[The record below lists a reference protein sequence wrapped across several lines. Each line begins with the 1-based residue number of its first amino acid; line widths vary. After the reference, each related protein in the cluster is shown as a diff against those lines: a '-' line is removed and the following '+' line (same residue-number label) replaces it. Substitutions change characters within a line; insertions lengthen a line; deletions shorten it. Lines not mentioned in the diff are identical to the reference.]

1 MLFSFFQNPNS
12 LHIGCMEPRA
22 TYIPEKAITCLNGNW
37 RFKFF
42 ESVEELPES
51 LDVTGIDVGD
61 ATIPVPGIWEL
72 HGYGKPQ
79 YTNVRYPIPYDP
91 PHVPRK
97 NPCGLYET
105 SFEIN
110 KEDKAYYINFDGVDS
125 CYYLWLNGK
134 FVGFSQVSHSTSEFD
149 ISNFVQNGLNIMR
162 VLVLKYCFG
171 TYLEDQD
178 KFRTSGIF
186 RDVFLLTR
194 PKNHIFQLK
203 ILSDVN
209 CDLSKGKINICTDYI
224 GEAKDII
231 VKVFDPEDKQVCE
244 KTFINDC
251 EIEIDNPQLWN
262 SEEPLLY
269 KLQFESNGEI
279 IIQKTGFRRIHI
291 DKGILYI
298 NNMPIR
304 FRGVNRHDSNP
315 YRGAAVNRE
324 DVLLDL
330 RLMKEHNINAVRT
343 SHYPNSPWVYDMF
356 DEYGFYIIAESDIE
370 SHGTATERGG
380 YTDKNYCQIARDERF
395 ADAIMDRVQ
404 RNVVQNNNH
413 ISTVMWSLGNESG
426 YGDNFENAARWVKKY
441 DATRLVHFE
450 SLINN
455 SPPYIPDLSVLDVYS
470 RMYPSLTEIDRY
482 FNEGR
487 LDKPYVLCEYIHTMG
502 NGPGDAEEY
511 WQMFDKHP
519 GMCGGFVWEWCDHA
533 YVLDVVNGK
542 EKFGYGG
549 DFGEIRHDGNFCV
562 DGLVWPN
569 RKVSTSL
576 KEIKNV
582 YRPLRVSINGKKL
595 VIKNTQEFVE
605 TSEYY
610 SLKASLQQDGK
621 IIDSTYLNLENIC
634 PKQSKCVDIPF
645 ELPEAGLVQILIETF
660 TKKDTAFV
668 PAGSLVGVDQVT
680 VFDKQIC
687 CKAKYQDKQLTAPQY
702 FDNRFDIIVKGDG
715 FEYVYDKR
723 TACLAS
729 FKVDGRELFEKP
741 AEINTWRAPTDN
753 DMNIRKEWE
762 FAYYNLQNCVT
773 YETVVNEENEC
784 IVVDTHFSISPI
796 SMGRIVDGHIKH
808 SFYGDGTVNIDIDSL
823 KKDYEYVYL
832 PRLGMRFFL
841 PKAFEKINY
850 AGYGPYESYIDKRA
864 ASYFGEFE
872 STVTDL
878 FEEYIKPQENGSHY
892 GTRKISLYCDCGKTF
907 NVCSSKGISFNAS
920 HVSQEE
926 LTEKTHHTDV
936 QESPYTILCIDAGM
950 SGIGSNSCG
959 PALSD
964 KFKVEG
970 IIKANFSIKVK

>member
-1 MLFSFFQNPNS
+1 MLFSLFQDPYS
-12 LHIGCMEPRA
+12 LHVGCMDARA
-22 TYIPEKAITCLNGNW
+22 SYIPENSKTCLNGDW
-37 RFKFF
+37 KFRFF
-42 ESVEELPES
+42 ESVEELSES

-61 ATIPVPGIWEL
+61 TTIPVPGMWEL
-72 HGYGKPQ
+72 NGYGKPQ

-91 PHVPRK
+91 PYVPRK

-105 SFEIN
+105 SFNIN
-110 KEDKAYYINFDGVDS
+110 KEDKAYYVNFDGVDS

-134 FVGFSQVSHSTSEFD
+134 FVGFSQVSHSNSEFD
-149 ISNFVQNGLNIMR
+149 ISAFVQNGTNTMR

-194 PKNHIFQLK
+194 PKNHVFQLK
-203 ILSDVN
+203 ISSDVN
-209 CDLSKGKINICTDYI
+209 CSLNEGVLTVDVDYVGEKFESQIKIYSPDGKL
-224 GEAKDII
+224 I
-231 VKVFDPEDKQVCE
+231 VENS
-244 KTFINDC
+244 FIDQFQLHLG
-251 EIEIDNPQLWN
+251 NPILWN

-269 KLQFESNGEI
+269 KVELICNGETI
-279 IIQKTGFRRIHI
+279 VQKTGFKRIHI
-291 DKGILYI
+291 DKGVLFI

-315 YRGAAVNRE
+315 YRGSAVTRE

-343 SHYPNSPWVYDMF
+343 SHYPNAPWVYDMF

-395 ADAIMDRVQ
+395 ADAILDRVQ
-404 RNVVQNNNH
+404 RNVIQNSNH
-413 ISTVMWSLGNESG
+413 ISVFMWSLGNESG

-441 DATRLVHFE
+441 DPIRLVHFE
-450 SLINN
+450 SYINN
-455 SPPYIPDLSVLDVYS
+455 SPPYLPDLSVLDVYS

-487 LDKPYVLCEYIHTMG
+487 LDKPYVLCEYIHSMG

-533 YVLDVVNGK
+533 YVLETINGR

-562 DGLVWPN
+562 DGVVWPD

-582 YRPLRVSINGKKL
+582 YRPLRVSLNGKKL
-595 VIKNTQEFVE
+595 TVKNTQEFVE
-605 TSEYY
+605 ASKYY
-610 SLKASLQQDGK
+610 GLKASLQQEGK
-621 IIDSTYLNLENIC
+621 ITQTVELDFGKIEG
-634 PKQSKCVDIPF
+634 KQSRCVDIPF
-645 ELPEAGLVQILIETF
+645 ELPDTGLVQVLIETY
-660 TKKDTAFV
+660 TKKDAPFV
-668 PAGSLVGVDQVT
+668 PAGTIVGVDQVT
-680 VFDKQIC
+680 ICDNHAC
-687 CKAKYQDKQLTAPQY
+687 CKGNCQGKEFPVPQY
-702 FDNRFDIIVKGDG
+702 IDNRFDVVVKGGG

-729 FKVDGRELFEKP
+729 FKVDGKELFEKP

-753 DMNIRKEWE
+753 DMYIRKEWE

-773 YETVVNEENEC
+773 YETVVSVEDGA
-784 IVVDTHFSISPI
+784 VLVDTHFSISPI
-796 SMGRIVDGHIKH
+796 AMGRIVDGHIKH
-808 SFYGDGTVNIDIDSL
+808 KFFGNGRVNIDIDAL
-823 KKDYEYVYL
+823 KKDFEYVYL

-841 PKAFEKINY
+841 SKAFEKIKY

-864 ASYFGEFE
+864 ASYFGEFD

-878 FEEYIKPQENGSHY
+878 FEEYIMPQENGTHY
-892 GTRKISLYCDCGKTF
+892 GTRKIHLYCDCGKSF
-907 NVCSSKGISFNAS
+907 NVRSHKGISFNAS

-936 QESPYTILCIDAGM
+936 KESPYTILCVDAGM

-959 PALSD
+959 PALAD

-970 IIKANFSIKVK
+970 VIKANFSIKVK